1 MSGTQFTCFT
11 GIKVQILTLL
21 LPPLLDMFVSLHTG
35 VYVSSGNGH
44 HRLIDDLPS
53 IRKHYLASRQ
63 FVCDVFGVLPL
74 RMSGTQFTC
83 FSGTKV
89 HILTQSVACQPA

>member
-1 MSGTQFTCFT
+1 
-11 GIKVQILTLL
+11 
-21 LPPLLDMFVSLHTG
+21 MFVSLHTG
-35 VYVSSGNGH
+35 VYVSSGSGH